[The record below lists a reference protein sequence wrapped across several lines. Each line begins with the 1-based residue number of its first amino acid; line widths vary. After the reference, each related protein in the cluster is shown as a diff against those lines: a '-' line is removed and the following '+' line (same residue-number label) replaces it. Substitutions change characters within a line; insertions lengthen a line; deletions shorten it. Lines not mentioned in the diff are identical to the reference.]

1 MKVIKLKESDLV
13 KLVKRV
19 IKEQQTPAQYTC
31 QVVSEKSTNIKDL
44 PELLK
49 IWGSY
54 EKINQELSSRSQ
66 LYMSKLGEQSVRAA
80 CEIALIQIRPNY
92 KGKTLFV
99 IDGKN
104 NFIYLFDQNSNFVTS
119 GPIIKGENKQS
130 SDAQQ
135 IAKALV
141 SSQQIADALRAKGLP
156 FTTENFYAYT
166 KSNKIEFIPSGIYYS
181 DKNLIDQ
188 PGMFGKTNNLLP
200 LKTLDGSR
208 MIQAIHGYVT
218 SKERTQA
225 MSLAEKLV
233 SNPKNPTLT
242 KEFIDAISTDLNLN
256 LSYGCINV
264 SANFLPYL
272 QKYGPNSYV
281 FVLSDTDDNYLANN
295 TTNYFNNLLT
305 NPNCLSPEK
314 LGAVPASNIA

>member
-13 KLVKRV
+13 KIVKGV
-19 IKEQQTPAQYTC
+19 IQEQQTPAQYAC

-54 EKINQELSSRSQ
+54 EKINQELNTRSQ
-66 LYMSKLGEQSVRAA
+66 QYMSKLGQDSVRAA
-80 CEIALIQIRPNY
+80 CEIALIQIRPNF
-92 KGKTLFV
+92 KNKNLFV
-99 IDGKN
+99 LDGIN

-130 SDAQQ
+130 SDALQ
-135 IAKALV
+135 ISNALV
-141 SSQQIADALRAKGLP
+141 SSQQIADKLKAQGLP

-166 KSNKIEFIPSGIYYS
+166 EKNNIEFIPSGIYYS
-181 DKNLIDQ
+181 EKSLVDQ
-188 PGMFGKTNNLLP
+188 PGMYGKTNNLLP
-200 LKTLDGSR
+200 LKTLDGNK

-218 SKERTQA
+218 SKQRTQA
-225 MSLAEKLV
+225 MALAEKLV
-233 SNPKNPTLT
+233 NDPKNPTLT
-242 KEFIDAISTDLNLN
+242 KQFIDAINKDLNLN
-256 LSYGCINV
+256 LSHGCINV
-264 SANFLPYL
+264 TANFLPYL
-272 QKYGPNSYV
+272 QKYGPSSYV
-281 FVLSDTDDNYLANN
+281 FVLSDSENNYLANN

-314 LGAVPASNIA
+314 LGAVPTSNLA